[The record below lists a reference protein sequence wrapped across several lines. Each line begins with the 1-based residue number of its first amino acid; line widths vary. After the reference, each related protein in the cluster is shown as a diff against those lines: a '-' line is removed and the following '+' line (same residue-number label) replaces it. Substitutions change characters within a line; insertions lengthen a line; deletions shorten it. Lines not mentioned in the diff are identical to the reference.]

1 MLLYSILFPIISIL
15 AILWFFYR
23 YLKEKQ
29 SLITVILWT
38 ILWLFV
44 IVFSIFPQLSA
55 DFAQIFGITRGLDF
69 IIIVVFVVLFYI
81 IFRLYNRIDIL
92 QDEVNRIVKEVA
104 LNNEIALDDEE
115 DE

>member
-1 MLLYSILFPIISIL
+1 MLLYSIVFPIISVL

-29 SLITVILWT
+29 SLVTVILWT
-38 ILWLFV
+38 VLWLFV
-44 IVFSIFPQLSA
+44 IVFSIFPSFSER
-55 DFAQIFGITRGLDF
+55 FAGLFGITRGLDF
-69 IIIVVFVVLFYI
+69 IIIVVFLVLFYI

-92 QDEVNRIVKEVA
+92 QDEINKIVKEVS
-104 LNNEIALDDEE
+104 LNNEITLDDEE

>member
-1 MLLYSILFPIISIL
+1 MLLYSIIFPIISIL

-23 YLKEKQ
+23 YMKQKQ
-29 SLITVILWT
+29 SLVTVILWT

-44 IVFSIFPQLSA
+44 IVFSIFPTASER
-55 DFAQIFGITRGLDF
+55 FARLFGITRGLDF
-69 IIIVVFVVLFYI
+69 IIIVVFLVLFYI

-92 QDEVNRIVKEVA
+92 HDEINKIVKEVA
-104 LNNEIALDDEE
+104 INNEVTLDDEE